1 MLFFGLDG
9 FVKTI
14 SPHYLVDIGYCYEN
28 KYYLNVIKRCNRL
41 ENENNN
47 KFYQSN
53 IYPENG
59 QLSLAFNWNFV
70 VFPLNV
76 KSFFFL
82 CCFELNRLK
91 PKN

>member
-1 MLFFGLDG
+1 MRVSRTIHTHNAIFRSGR

-53 IYPENG
+53 IQPENG
-59 QLSLAFNWNFV
+59 QLSLAFN
-70 VFPLNV
+70 
-76 KSFFFL
+76 
-82 CCFELNRLK
+82 
-91 PKN
+91 